1 MPLPAVSW
9 REKSGVV
16 GGSEICRIL
25 PFCVNGSAGKNRV
38 MPTRP
43 RLCASATCGFVIKT
57 WFVLGW
63 FRFFPALPEIGYFD
77 SDV

>member
-25 PFCVNGSAGKNRV
+25 PFCVNGSAGKTEIHQ
-38 MPTRP
+38 PDPGFALSRP
-43 RLCASATCGFVIKT
+43 K
-57 WFVLGW
+57 VL
-63 FRFFPALPEIGYFD
+63 L
-77 SDV
+77 